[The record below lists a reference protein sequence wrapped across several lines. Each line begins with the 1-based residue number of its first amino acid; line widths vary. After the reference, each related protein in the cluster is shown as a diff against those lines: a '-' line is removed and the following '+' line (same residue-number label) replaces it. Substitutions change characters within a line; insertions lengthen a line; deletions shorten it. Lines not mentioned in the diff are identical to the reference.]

1 MEPTKYIVDVPF
13 SAKVRVTVVSDQQ
26 IKDGELVSKI
36 LDDGRQEWMRS
47 ELERTLSK
55 ISSPTFEYKMG
66 TFLTRKISV
75 VKGLHGKRGS
85 LEDFLIKYGEESNGD
100 T

>member
-1 MEPTKYIVDVPF
+1 MTKKYVVDVPF
-13 SAKVRVTVVSDQQ
+13 SAKVRVTVVSDER

-36 LDDGRQEWMRS
+36 LDDGRKEWMRS

-66 TFLTRKISV
+66 NFLTRKIASCTRITW
-75 VKGLHGKRGS
+75 KRGS